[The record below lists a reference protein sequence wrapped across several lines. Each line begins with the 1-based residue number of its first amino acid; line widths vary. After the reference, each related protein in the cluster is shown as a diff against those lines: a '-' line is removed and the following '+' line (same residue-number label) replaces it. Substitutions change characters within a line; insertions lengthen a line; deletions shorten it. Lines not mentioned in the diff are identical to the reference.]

1 MKDLKEI
8 PYLSKDDAKV
18 KIIELCN
25 LKDRKLQFLGEGYEG
40 FVFADKNFVYKIF
53 KPNPKQDKLYFHLS
67 SLAYTLN
74 KLEFVF
80 HCPFHIVYKD
90 ECLIIYYKY
99 EKSSE
104 FTSASKEQ
112 FQTLLNEYYFANI
125 VHLDLKPKNL
135 RKFASEETLFICDI
149 GYDLYHFTQE
159 FFESM
164 CRRAFAIYKLQN
176 HLKDLTNV
184 KQYLSPLNKKQDFS
198 KLEKFLKC
206 SNLDEEFKSFRNGI
220 GEFTLH
226 KKLIIDFYAENKQ
239 YKTIFDY
246 GSGYGKIAVNLQEK
260 LQRKIY
266 AYDNDTNIIKKYKE
280 NYKKIVSFGGN
291 HSYIEKLISKNKKFD
306 SVLCSLVLC
315 HPLAPTEKERLKIID
330 EIMQDLCALSK
341 KHILIVICNPLFNNA
356 VSNIQN
362 RLIDKVNFDYG
373 STHSFYK
380 QVFSSNKQ
388 REDIHRPLGFYEE
401 LFKRYNL
408 KIKNIIQ
415 SGDFVSNRYKISNS
429 DFMIFDLIK
438 NK

>member
-8 PYLSKDDAKV
+8 PYLSKDNAKV

-159 FFESM
+159 FFQSM

-239 YKTIFDY
+239 YKTY
-246 GSGYGKIAVNLQEK
+246 
-260 LQRKIY
+260 
-266 AYDNDTNIIKKYKE
+266 
-280 NYKKIVSFGGN
+280 
-291 HSYIEKLISKNKKFD
+291 LIM
-306 SVLCSLVLC
+306 VLGML
-315 HPLAPTEKERLKIID
+315 
-330 EIMQDLCALSK
+330 
-341 KHILIVICNPLFNNA
+341 
-356 VSNIQN
+356 
-362 RLIDKVNFDYG
+362 
-373 STHSFYK
+373 
-380 QVFSSNKQ
+380 
-388 REDIHRPLGFYEE
+388 
-401 LFKRYNL
+401 
-408 KIKNIIQ
+408 
-415 SGDFVSNRYKISNS
+415 
-429 DFMIFDLIK
+429 
-438 NK
+438 

>member
-25 LKDRKLQFLGEGYEG
+25 LKDRKLQFLGEGHEG
-40 FVFADKNFVYKIF
+40 FVFSDKDFVYKIF
-53 KPNPKQDKLYFHLS
+53 KPSHSQDKLYFN
-67 SLAYTLN
+67 LN
-74 KLEFVF
+74 VISYALEKLKFTF
-80 HCPFHIVYKD
+80 HYPFKVTYNNTH
-90 ECLIIYYKY
+90 LIIYYKY
-99 EKSSE
+99 EKSRE

-135 RKFASEETLFICDI
+135 RKFASKETLFICDI

-164 CRRAFAIYKLQN
+164 CRKAFVIYKLQN
-176 HLKDLTNV
+176 YLNEINIKE
-184 KQYLSPLNKKQDFS
+184 YLSPLNKEQNFDMI
-198 KLEKFLKC
+198 EKFLKC

-291 HSYIEKLISKNKKFD
+291 HSYIEKLIIKNKKFD

-356 VSNIQN
+356 VSNMQN

>member
-1 MKDLKEI
+1 
-8 PYLSKDDAKV
+8 
-18 KIIELCN
+18 
-25 LKDRKLQFLGEGYEG
+25 
-40 FVFADKNFVYKIF
+40 
-53 KPNPKQDKLYFHLS
+53 
-67 SLAYTLN
+67 
-74 KLEFVF
+74 
-80 HCPFHIVYKD
+80 
-90 ECLIIYYKY
+90 
-99 EKSSE
+99 
-104 FTSASKEQ
+104 
-112 FQTLLNEYYFANI
+112 
-125 VHLDLKPKNL
+125 
-135 RKFASEETLFICDI
+135 
-149 GYDLYHFTQE
+149 
-159 FFESM
+159 M

-291 HSYIEKLISKNKKFD
+291 HSYIENLISKNKKFD

>member
-1 MKDLKEI
+1 MI
-8 PYLSKDDAKV
+8 F
-18 KIIELCN
+18 II
-25 LKDRKLQFLGEGYEG
+25 K
-40 FVFADKNFVYKIF
+40 KNDI
-53 KPNPKQDKLYFHLS
+53 KLY
-67 SLAYTLN
+67 
-74 KLEFVF
+74 
-80 HCPFHIVYKD
+80 
-90 ECLIIYYKY
+90 
-99 EKSSE
+99 
-104 FTSASKEQ
+104 
-112 FQTLLNEYYFANI
+112 
-125 VHLDLKPKNL
+125 
-135 RKFASEETLFICDI
+135 
-149 GYDLYHFTQE
+149 
-159 FFESM
+159 
-164 CRRAFAIYKLQN
+164 
-176 HLKDLTNV
+176 
-184 KQYLSPLNKKQDFS
+184 
-198 KLEKFLKC
+198 
-206 SNLDEEFKSFRNGI
+206 
-220 GEFTLH
+220 
-226 KKLIIDFYAENKQ
+226 
-239 YKTIFDY
+239 FDY
-246 GSGYGKIAVNLQEK
+246 GSGHALISNILQNK
-260 LQRKIY
+260 LNKKVY
-266 AYDNDTNIIKKYKE
+266 AYEIDNNIINKYKE
-280 NYKKIVSFGGN
+280 NYKKIVSFGDN

-415 SGDFVSNRYKISNS
+415 SGDFISNHYKISNS

>member
-25 LKDRKLQFLGEGYEG
+25 LKDRKLQFLGEGHEG
-40 FVFADKNFVYKIF
+40 FVFSDKNFVYKIF
-53 KPNPKQDKLYFHLS
+53 KPSHSQDKLYFN
-67 SLAYTLN
+67 LN
-74 KLEFVF
+74 VISYALEKLKFTF
-80 HCPFHIVYKD
+80 HYPFKVTYNNTY
-90 ECLIIYYKY
+90 LIIYYKY
-99 EKSSE
+99 EKSRE

-149 GYDLYHFTQE
+149 GYDLVLFHPT

-164 CRRAFAIYKLQN
+164 CRKAFAIYKLQN
-176 HLKDLTNV
+176 YLNEINIKE
-184 KQYLSPLNKKQDFS
+184 YLSPLNKKQNFDMI
-198 KLEKFLKC
+198 EKFLKC

-266 AYDNDTNIIKKYKE
+266 AYDNDTNIIEKYKE
-280 NYKKIVSFGGN
+280 NYKKIVSFGDN
-291 HSYIEKLISKNKKFD
+291 HSYIENLISKNKKFD

-341 KHILIVICNPLFNNA
+341 KHILVVICNPLFNNA